1 MELHLV
7 AGGIF
12 CDSIAF
18 VIDAVQQEE
27 QDEVECDGN

>member
-1 MELHLV
+1 M

-27 QDEVECDGN
+27 QEEVECDGNWGKR